1 MILQVESSA
10 DLHGDIEP
18 QAFTLGSR
26 RLEVLQ
32 IIDRWLST
40 GYGYFK
46 LQASD
51 DGIYILRHDALSHTW
66 ELTLFQ
72 APTHHS

>member
-1 MILQVESSA
+1 MILQVESSTN
-10 DLHGDIEP
+10 LHGDIEP
-18 QAFTLGSR
+18 QAFILGSR
-26 RLEVLQ
+26 RLDVLQ

-40 GYGYFK
+40 DYAYFK

-51 DGIYILRHDALSHTW
+51 AGIYILRHDALSDTW

-72 APTHHS
+72 APTHQP